1 MTMVAEIII
10 TNAKVLTMD
19 EARPRAEA
27 VALAGG
33 RILAVG
39 SRGEVEAL
47 AGPGCK
53 VVDAGGRTLLPG
65 FVESHMHLFGG
76 AELQHLQLTGVH
88 GMAALAEAFA
98 RFAAANPDAAGPDGG
113 RGGLRAD
120 RSADDPGRSGSRAGR
135 PPDRDP
141 GDGSPH
147 GLGQYRLSG
156 AVGPFARGTDAGGT

>member
-1 MTMVAEIII
+1 MVAEMII

-39 SRGEVEAL
+39 SRAEVEAL
-47 AGPGCK
+47 AGPGCR

-76 AELQHLQLTGVH
+76 AELQHLQLTGRA
-88 GMAALAEAFA
+88 GDGRADRGLRPLCRREPG
-98 RFAAANPDAAGPDGG
+98 RAGPDGG

-120 RSADDPGRSGSRAGR
+120 RRPMTRGDLDQVLADRPIAIRATDHHTVWANTALPGAGGAAAGR
-135 PPDRDP
+135 
-141 GDGSPH
+141 GH
-147 GLGQYRLSG
+147 
-156 AVGPFARGTDAGGT
+156 AGGA